1 MYPRYDLEWSTRVA
15 AKSAQEIAAWREGC
29 AEIID
34 LMLQRNTQYAAWF
47 DLVDVAVSPFV
58 DALLK
63 TMVERPQGAMFDHVD
78 SGPEMIST
86 LIPVSLWKTSAT
98 FLKAVSGPPAP

>member
-1 MYPRYDLEWSTRVA
+1 MHPRYDLEWSTRVA
-15 AKSAQEIAAWREGC
+15 AKIAEEIAAWREGC

-63 TMVERPQGAMFDHVD
+63 AMVERPQGPMV
-78 SGPEMIST
+78 T
-86 LIPVSLWKTSAT
+86 
-98 FLKAVSGPPAP
+98 AVPSSRRHF